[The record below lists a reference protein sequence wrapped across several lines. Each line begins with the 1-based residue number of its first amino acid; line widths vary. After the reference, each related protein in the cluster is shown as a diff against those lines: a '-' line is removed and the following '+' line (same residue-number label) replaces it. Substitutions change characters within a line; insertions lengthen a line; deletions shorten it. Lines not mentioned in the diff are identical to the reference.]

1 MGEVMRPTQG
11 EGLPAFARLIIVNA
25 KAFFFWPPV
34 SESVLLGEFTL
45 FLLPVQKQN

>member
-25 KAFFFWPPV
+25 KAFFWPPV
-34 SESVLLGEFTL
+34 SESVLLGEFTH
-45 FLLPVQKQN
+45 FLLPVQKQD